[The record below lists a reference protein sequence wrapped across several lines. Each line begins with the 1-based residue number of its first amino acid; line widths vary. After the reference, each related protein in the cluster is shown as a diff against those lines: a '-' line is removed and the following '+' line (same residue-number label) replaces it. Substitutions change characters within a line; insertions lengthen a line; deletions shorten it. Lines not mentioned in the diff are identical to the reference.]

1 MNRLLNAKYFQVAQ
15 RIWGTR
21 LLFVNIYMIV
31 NRPGS
36 AKGWVLIDT
45 GLKGSSAKIIAMAE
59 ALFGPGTKP
68 SAIILTH
75 AHGDHAGGLPELL
88 KHWNVPVYAHRLEI
102 PYLTGLSSYPPP
114 DPFVG
119 GGLMSLASVFFSVK
133 PLNIR
138 HRIRTIDVEEG
149 IPELPDW
156 KVIETPGHSPGHIS
170 LYLPVS
176 SVLLAGDA
184 IATTKAESAISVFNY
199 TGKLCGPPKYFTM
212 DWEAAAS
219 SVRKIAAV
227 NPRTI
232 APGHGHVMRGRE
244 LQDALQE
251 LAENFEELAMPS
263 SGRYL
268 NNPAI
273 ANETGVTYVPPFVSS
288 AEFKVAVS
296 FAAAF
301 AGFMIM
307 RQLR

>member
-1 MNRLLNAKYFQVAQ
+1 MNRLLNAKYFQVTQ
-15 RIWGTR
+15 RVWGTR
-21 LLFVNIYMIV
+21 LLFVNVYMIA

-36 AKGWVLIDT
+36 AKSWVLVDT

-68 SAIILTH
+68 SAIVLTH
-75 AHGDHAGGLPELL
+75 GHADHAGGLPELL
-88 KHWNVPVYAHRLEI
+88 RHWNVPVYAHRLEV

-119 GGLMSLASVFFSVK
+119 GGLISLASVFFPVK

-138 HRIRTIDVEEG
+138 HKIKTIDTEEG

-170 LYLPVS
+170 LFLPVN

-184 IATTKAESAISVFNY
+184 LATTQAESAISVFNY
-199 TGKLCGPPKYFTM
+199 TGKLSGPPKYLTM
-212 DWEAAAS
+212 NWEAAAA
-219 SVRKIAAV
+219 SVRKIALT

-251 LAENFEELAMPS
+251 LADNFEEIAMPS
-263 SGRYL
+263 NGRYL
-268 NNPAI
+268 NSPAM

-288 AEFKVAVS
+288 AEFKVVIS
-296 FAAAF
+296 FAAAL

>member
-1 MNRLLNAKYFQVAQ
+1 MNRLLNAKYFQVTQ
-15 RIWGTR
+15 RVWGTK
-21 LLFVNIYMIV
+21 LLFVNIYMIA

-36 AKGWVLIDT
+36 AKGWVLVDT

-59 ALFGPGTKP
+59 DLFGPGTKP
-68 SAIILTH
+68 SAIVLTH
-75 AHGDHAGGLPELL
+75 GHADHAGGLPELL
-88 KHWNVPVYAHRLEI
+88 KHWNVPVYAHQLEI

-119 GGLMSLASVFFSVK
+119 GGLMSLASVFFPVK

-138 HRIRTIDVEEG
+138 HKIRAIDVEEG

-156 KVIETPGHSPGHIS
+156 KVTETPGHSPGHIS
-170 LYLPVS
+170 LYLPVN
-176 SVLLAGDA
+176 SVMLSGDA
-184 IATTKAESAISVFNY
+184 IATTRAESAISVFNY
-199 TGKLCGPPKYFTM
+199 TPKLSGPPRYFTM
-212 DWEAAAS
+212 NWEAAAAS
-219 SVRKIAAV
+219 TRKIAKA

-251 LAENFEELAMPS
+251 LAANFEKVAMPS

-268 NNPAI
+268 NTPAM
-273 ANETGVTYVPPFVSS
+273 ANEAGVTYVPPFISS
-288 AEFKVAVS
+288 AGFKVAIS
-296 FAAAF
+296 FAAAL